1 MLAARREY
9 NRAMSTPFEF
19 NPFDDSTRRNPF
31 PSYARGRELG
41 IHRHAGLPV
50 FSIFRYADTVDVLRD
65 ASTWSSRF
73 PPPADFPELE
83 DRAPSMLGTDPPEHE
98 RLRGLVNQAFTPK
111 IIRRLE
117 PRMIEIADQL
127 LDAALAQRSVDL
139 VQALTYPLPVTIIAE
154 IIGVPT
160 EDNARFKDWS
170 DKLVETLGAGL
181 LAPPDRATFAR
192 NRAIVE
198 ELGEYFRR
206 LVEARRTD
214 PREDLLTGLAQAEL
228 EGSKLSFDELLQ
240 MLILL
245 LVAGN
250 ETTTTLI
257 GNTVLTLLEHPAE
270 LERLRRE
277 PELIP
282 SAIEEV
288 LRFSSPVQLDPR
300 RATRDVELCG
310 EKVREGEM
318 VISWLGSA
326 NRDVSVFREPD
337 RFDVG
342 RKENRHLAFGFG
354 THYCLGSNLA
364 RLEAQIALRALLQH
378 TRSFALTT
386 SEPLPLHRSLVFRSF
401 TEIPVELVPAG

>member
-1 MLAARREY
+1 
-9 NRAMSTPFEF
+9 MSTPFDF
-19 NPFDDSTRRNPF
+19 NPFDD
-31 PSYARGRELG
+31 
-41 IHRHAGLPV
+41 
-50 FSIFRYADTVDVLRD
+50 
-65 ASTWSSRF
+65 
-73 PPPADFPELE
+73 
-83 DRAPSMLGTDPPEHE
+83 
-98 RLRGLVNQAFTPK
+98 
-111 IIRRLE
+111 
-117 PRMIEIADQL
+117 
-127 LDAALAQRSVDL
+127 ALAKRTVDL

-170 DKLVETLGAGL
+170 DKLVENLGTGL
-181 LAPPDRATFAR
+181 FAPPNRETLER

-198 ELGEYFRR
+198 DLGEYFRR
-206 LVEARRTD
+206 LVELRRTD
-214 PREDLLTGLAQAEL
+214 PREDLLTGLSQAEL

-270 LERLRRE
+270 LARVRRD
-277 PELIP
+277 PELVP

-300 RATRDVELCG
+300 RATRDAELCG

-326 NRDVSVFREPD
+326 NRDDSVFREPD

-342 RKENRHLAFGFG
+342 RRENRHLAFGFG

-364 RLEAQIALRALLQH
+364 RLEAQIALRSLLAH
-378 TRSFALTT
+378 TKSFELAT
-386 SEPLPLHRSLVFRSF
+386 SSPLPLHRSLVFRSF
-401 TEIPVELVPAG
+401 TEIPVELVPA

>member
-1 MLAARREY
+1 M
-9 NRAMSTPFEF
+9 TDFVF
-19 NPFDDSTRRNPF
+19 NPFDDATRRDPYAQ
-31 PSYARGRELG
+31 YARGRELR
-41 IHRHAGLPV
+41 IHRHPGLPV
-50 FSIFRYADTVDVLRD
+50 WSIFRYGDIQDVLRD
-65 ASTWSSRF
+65 WRTFSNQF
-73 PPPADFPELE
+73 PPPADFPELV
-83 DRAPSMLGTDPPEHE
+83 DRTPNMLGTDPPEHE

-117 PRMIEIADQL
+117 PRMVEIANGL
-127 LDAALAQRSVDL
+127 IDAALEQGGTVDL

-170 DKLVETLGAGL
+170 DKLVESLGSGL
-181 LAPPDRATFAR
+181 LGPPDRATFER
-192 NRAIVE
+192 NQRLVE
-198 ELGEYFRR
+198 ELGAYFSK
-206 LVEARRTD
+206 LVELRRRE

-228 EGSKLSFDELLQ
+228 EGSKLSFDEVLQ

-257 GNTVLTLLEHPAE
+257 GNGVLTLLDHPDELARLRSDAE
-270 LERLRRE
+270 LV
-277 PELIP
+277 P

-288 LRFSSPVQLDPR
+288 LRFASPVQLDPR
-300 RATRDVELCG
+300 RAVRDVELCG
-310 EKVREGEM
+310 QKIAEGEM
-318 VISWLGSA
+318 VISWLGAA
-326 NRDVSVFREPD
+326 NRDVDVFREPE

-364 RLEAQIALRALLQH
+364 RLEAQIALRALLER
-378 TRSFALTT
+378 TKGFERATT
-386 SEPLPLHRSLVFRSF
+386 EPLPLHKSFVFRSF
-401 TEIPVELVPAG
+401 TSIPVTLAPV

>member
-1 MLAARREY
+1 
-9 NRAMSTPFEF
+9 
-19 NPFDDSTRRNPF
+19 
-31 PSYARGRELG
+31 
-41 IHRHAGLPV
+41 
-50 FSIFRYADTVDVLRD
+50 
-65 ASTWSSRF
+65 
-73 PPPADFPELE
+73 
-83 DRAPSMLGTDPPEHE
+83 MLGTDPPEHE

-117 PRMIEIADQL
+117 PRMVEIANALVDQ
-127 LDAALAQRSVDL
+127 ALEQGTVDL

-160 EDNARFKDWS
+160 ADNARFKDWS
-170 DKLVETLGAGL
+170 DKLVETLGSGL
-181 LAPPDRATFAR
+181 LGPPNRETLER
-192 NRAIVE
+192 NQRLVE
-198 ELGEYFRR
+198 ELGDYCRVLAEQRR
-206 LVEARRTD
+206 AE
-214 PREDLLTGLAQAEL
+214 PREDLLTGLVKAEL
-228 EGSKLSFDELLQ
+228 EGSRLSFDELLQ

-257 GNTVLTLLEHPAE
+257 GNVVLTLLDHPAE
-270 LERLRRE
+270 LARLRRD
-277 PELIP
+277 PSLVP

-300 RATRDVELCG
+300 RAAADTELCG
-310 EKVREGEM
+310 QRIAEGEM

-326 NRDVSVFREPD
+326 NRDAEAFDAPE

-364 RLEAQIALRALLQH
+364 RLEAQIALRALLER
-378 TRSFALTT
+378 TKSFERST
-386 SEPLPLHRSLVFRSF
+386 SEPLPLH
-401 TEIPVELVPAG
+401 

>member
-1 MLAARREY
+1 MP
-9 NRAMSTPFEF
+9 TPFEF
-19 NPFDDSTRRNPF
+19 NPFEDETRRDPF
-31 PSYARGRELG
+31 PLYARGRELRV
-41 IHRHAGLPV
+41 HRHPGLPV
-50 FSIFRYADTVDVLRD
+50 VSVFGYGDTIDVLRD
-65 ASTWSSRF
+65 SDRWSNKL
-73 PPPADFPELE
+73 PPPPGFPEFE
-83 DRAPSMLGTDPPEHE
+83 DRAPSMLGTDPPEHD

-117 PRMIEIADQL
+117 PRMTELARSL
-127 LDAALAQRSVDL
+127 VDAALEARSVDL
-139 VQALTYPLPVTIIAE
+139 VSALTYPLPVTIIAE

-170 DKLVETLGAGL
+170 DKLVESLGAGL
-181 LAPPDRATFAR
+181 LTPPDRAMLER

-198 ELGEYFRR
+198 ELGEYFSR
-206 LVEARRTD
+206 LVAERRET

-270 LERLRRE
+270 LERLRRD
-277 PELIP
+277 PSLVP
-282 SAIEEV
+282 SAVEEV

-300 RATRDVELCG
+300 RATADVDLCG
-310 EKVREGEM
+310 ERVREGE
-318 VISWLGSA
+318 IAICWLGSA
-326 NRDVSVFREPD
+326 NRDAAIFREPE
-337 RFDVG
+337 RFDIG

-364 RLEAQIALRALLQH
+364 RLEAQIALRALLER
-378 TRSFALTT
+378 TKSFELTT
-386 SEPLPLHRSLVFRSF
+386 SAPLPLHRSLVFRSF
-401 TEIPVELVPAG
+401 TEIPVELVPV

>member
-1 MLAARREY
+1 
-9 NRAMSTPFEF
+9 MSTPFEF
-19 NPFDDSTRRNPF
+19 NPFDDATRRNPF
-31 PSYARGRELG
+31 AAYARGRELG
-41 IHRHAGLPV
+41 IHRHVGLPV
-50 FSIFRYADTVDVLRD
+50 YSVFRYADTVDVLRD
-65 ASTWSSRF
+65 SAVWSSRF
-73 PPPADFPELE
+73 PPPADFPEL
-83 DRAPSMLGTDPPEHE
+83 DARPPSMIGTDPPEHD
-98 RLRGLVNQAFTPK
+98 RLRGLVSQAFTPK

-117 PRMIEIADQL
+117 PRMVEIAHQL
-127 LDAALAQRSVDL
+127 LDQALAERKVDL

-160 EDNARFKDWS
+160 EDNARFKNWS
-170 DKLVETLGAGL
+170 DKLVESLGAGL
-181 LAPPDRATFAR
+181 FGPPDRAMFER
-192 NRAIVE
+192 NRAISE
-198 ELGEYFRR
+198 ELGEYFKR
-206 LVEARRTD
+206 LVDLRRKD
-214 PREDLLTGLAQAEL
+214 PREDLLTGLALAEL

-270 LERLRRE
+270 LERVRRD
-277 PELIP
+277 PELVP

-288 LRFSSPVQLDPR
+288 LRFASPVQLDPR
-300 RATRDVELCG
+300 RAMREVEICG

-318 VISWLGSA
+318 VITWLGSA
-326 NRDVSVFREPD
+326 NRDASVFREPD

-364 RLEAQIALRALLQH
+364 RLEAQIALRALLER
-378 TRSFALTT
+378 TKSFELTT
-386 SEPLPLHRSLVFRSF
+386 SKTLPLHRSIVFRSF
-401 TEIPVELVPAG
+401 TEIPLELTPA

>member
-1 MLAARREY
+1 
-9 NRAMSTPFEF
+9 MSTPFEF
-19 NPFDDSTRRNPF
+19 NPFEEATRRNPF
-31 PSYARGRELG
+31 PLYARGRELRV
-41 IHRHAGLPV
+41 HRHPGLPV
-50 FSIFRYADTVDVLRD
+50 VSVFGYADIIDVLRD
-65 ASTWSSRF
+65 SRTWSNKF
-73 PPPADFPELE
+73 PPPPEFREFE

-117 PRMIEIADQL
+117 PRMIELANGL
-127 LDAALAQRSVDL
+127 LDSALEQRKVDL
-139 VQALTYPLPVTIIAE
+139 VQTLTYPLPVTIIAE

-181 LAPPDRATFAR
+181 LTPPERATLER

-198 ELGEYFRR
+198 ELGEYFAR
-206 LVEARRTD
+206 LVEERRKS

-270 LERLRRE
+270 LARLRRD
-277 PELIP
+277 PELVP

-300 RATRDVELCG
+300 RATSDIELCG
-310 EKVREGEM
+310 EKVREGE
-318 VISWLGSA
+318 VAIAWLGSA
-326 NRDVSVFREPD
+326 NRDASVFREPD
-337 RFDVG
+337 LFDVG

-364 RLEAQIALRALLQH
+364 RLEAQIALRALLER
-378 TRSFALTT
+378 TSSFELAT

-401 TEIPVELVPAG
+401 TEIPVELVPA

>member
-1 MLAARREY
+1 MPI
-9 NRAMSTPFEF
+9 PFVF
-19 NPFDDSTRRNPF
+19 NPFEDPTRRDPF
-31 PSYARGRELG
+31 PFYARGRELRV
-41 IHRHAGLPV
+41 HRHPGLPV
-50 FSIFRYADTVDVLRD
+50 VSVFGYADIVDVLRD
-65 ASTWSSRF
+65 WRSWSNRF
-73 PPPADFPELE
+73 PAPPGFPELE
-83 DRAPSMLGTDPPEHE
+83 ERTPSMLGTDPPEHD

-117 PRMIEIADQL
+117 PRMTEIANQL
-127 LDAALAQRSVDL
+127 LDAALEKREVDL

-170 DKLVETLGAGL
+170 DKLVENLGSGL
-181 LAPPDRATFAR
+181 LAPPDLATLER
-192 NRAIVE
+192 NRRIVA
-198 ELGEYFRR
+198 ELGEYFSK
-206 LVEARRTD
+206 LVEERRRS

-228 EGSKLSFDELLQ
+228 EGSKLDFDELLQ

-257 GNTVLTLLEHPAE
+257 GNTALTLLDHPAE
-270 LERLRRE
+270 LERLRRD
-277 PELIP
+277 PSLVP

-288 LRFSSPVQLDPR
+288 LRFSSPVQMDPR
-300 RATRDVELCG
+300 RATADQELCG
-310 EKVREGEM
+310 EKLRQGE
-318 VISWLGSA
+318 IALCWLGSA
-326 NRDVSVFREPD
+326 NRDASVFREPD

-364 RLEAQIALRALLQH
+364 RLEAQIALRALLER
-378 TRSFALTT
+378 TKSFKLA
-386 SEPLPLHRSLVFRSF
+386 SAEPLPLHRSIVFRSF
-401 TEIPVELVPAG
+401 TRIPVKLVPA